1 MTESKPLKN
10 DFGFRNTYGKYQK
23 FCYGL
28 TSIPI
33 SVKTKKWLMEK
44 IGLVVTPVGGKRHK
58 KKLYKNINRVVEND
72 GCGVIEG
79 DFKCKKQEEL
89 DKQQMCDPNFQ
100 PTRNKTKI

>member
-1 MTESKPLKN
+1 MVNGENWFSSDTC
-10 DFGFRNTYGKYQK
+10 RWQTTQ
-23 FCYGL
+23 
-28 TSIPI
+28 
-33 SVKTKKWLMEK
+33 
-44 IGLVVTPVGGKRHK
+44 